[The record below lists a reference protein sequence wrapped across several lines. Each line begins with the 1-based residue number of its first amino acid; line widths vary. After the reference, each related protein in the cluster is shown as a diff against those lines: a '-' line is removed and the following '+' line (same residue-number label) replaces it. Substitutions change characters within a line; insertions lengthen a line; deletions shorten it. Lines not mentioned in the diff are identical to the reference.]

1 MIDKSWHFTRALI
14 EKFHGK
20 VEPLKASFS
29 PGLADKLEQTQMPKD
44 KGAVIPSGFIDIPFG
59 LGGFHFSWALP
70 LFQDRSDF
78 EKALFISVL
87 PPDIGAQLRNRLK
100 IKERP
105 LALSPQVRKWVY
117 KEIIAKIC
125 PHVLF
130 SEDIIEDSPIS
141 RLQLLSKREL
151 ELLSDYM
158 GLFDLAEELRKVIDK
173 PTITK
178 VYAELSSKEIVFLEQ
193 CLTRRFLWRL
203 PPIGLET
210 WLKNPSG
217 FRHVLQKRGLARLC
231 VGLSGED
238 PFLIEKLIFTLDMG
252 RAKILKHL
260 VKSSPIEPATT
271 LVQKQVI
278 ELFDLLFANHQK
290 LHSG

>member
-1 MIDKSWHFTRALI
+1 MIDKSWHFTCALI

-20 VEPLKASFS
+20 AELLKASFS
-29 PGLADKLEQTQMPKD
+29 PALIEKLEQTPMPED

-59 LGGFHFSWALP
+59 FSSFHFSWILP

-87 PPDIGAQLRNRLK
+87 PHDMGTQLRNRLK

-105 LALSPQVRKWVY
+105 LSLTPRVRKWVC
-117 KEIIAKIC
+117 EEMLAKIC

-130 SEDIIEDSPIS
+130 SEDVIEDSPIS
-141 RLQLLSKREL
+141 KLQMLSKREL
-151 ELLSDYM
+151 ELLSDYI

-203 PPIGLET
+203 PPIGLDT
-210 WLKNPSG
+210 WLKNPLG

-271 LVQKQVI
+271 LVQKQI
-278 ELFDLLFANHQK
+278 LELFDLLFANHQK